1 MRLKEIIWK
10 IKDFITEGRLVFDK
24 NSLKITEMDPANV
37 ALVIL
42 DYKIKTE
49 ISGEF
54 PVNINTFA
62 NILKGLDSDPEF
74 FLEKENKKIILKEGR
89 HIFDLNILEGYE
101 GQLPKIPNFDFSG
114 QIVEIKS
121 EDFCKAILNAYS
133 VGESIIFSIKG
144 ISGEGD
150 ASGYNWNYGMFDKAK
165 YSGEYL
171 SKMTFEKLKTNVK
184 IEYKKDYP
192 MLITYFQL
200 DSYKLQFILA
210 PRTEN

>member
-37 ALVIL
+37 AMVIL

-62 NILKGLDSDPEF
+62 NILKGLDSNPEF
-74 FLEKENKKIILKEGR
+74 SLEKENKKLILKEGR
-89 HIFDLNILEGYE
+89 HIFGLNILEGYE
-101 GQLPKIPNFDFSG
+101 GQLPKIPNLDFSG

-121 EDFCKAILNAYS
+121 EDFYKAIENAYS
-133 VGESIIFSIKG
+133 VGEDIVFSING

-150 ASGYNWNYGMFDKAK
+150 AGGY
-165 YSGEYL
+165 
-171 SKMTFEKLKTNVK
+171 
-184 IEYKKDYP
+184 
-192 MLITYFQL
+192 
-200 DSYKLQFILA
+200 
-210 PRTEN
+210 R